1 MIYLDTSVVAPFYW
15 QEQLSD
21 KVQTLLGNEP
31 EVALSQLVE
40 VELFSALSRRVRM
53 GEISQDQARAIAER
67 FEAHI
72 DYGFYTRLQVEA
84 LHYSLAQEWIRR
96 FDTPLRTLDALHLA
110 IASSQGICLITADRG
125 LAGSAEAF
133 GVKVRLL
140 TLPEVA

>member
-21 KVQTLLGNEP
+21 TVQTLLGNES

-53 GEISQDQARAIAER
+53 GEISQDQAGAIAER
-67 FEAHI
+67 FETHV
-72 DYGFYTRLQVEA
+72 DYGFYTRLPVEG
-84 LHYSLAQEWIRR
+84 LHYSLAKEWIRR

-133 GVKVRLL
+133 GVEVRLL
-140 TLPEVA
+140 TLPEGA

>member
-1 MIYLDTSVVAPFYW
+1 LIYLDTSVVAPFYW

-21 KVQTLLGNEP
+21 IVQELLQNETD
-31 EVALSQLVE
+31 VALSQLVE

-53 GEISQDQARAIAER
+53 GEISQGQAAEIADC

-72 DYGFYTRLQVEA
+72 AYGFYTRLAVEA

-110 IASSQGICLITADRG
+110 IASSQRICLITADRG

-133 GVKVRLL
+133 GIEFRLL
-140 TLPEVA
+140 TLPEGA

>member
-1 MIYLDTSVVAPFYW
+1 LIYLDTSVVAPFYW

-21 KVQTLLGNEP
+21 TVQTLLGNES

-53 GEISQDQARAIAER
+53 GEISQDQAGVIAER
-67 FEAHI
+67 FETHV
-72 DYGFYTRLQVEA
+72 DYGFYTRLSVEG
-84 LHYSLAQEWIRR
+84 LHYSLAKEWIRR

-133 GVKVRLL
+133 GVEVRLL
-140 TLPEVA
+140 TLPEGA